1 MVTKP
6 QSFKDSL
13 IWKLANKWRER
24 CRLIAFALR
33 RPVPPFASQFAY
45 QQKVIQ
51 HTFSSDQRVL
61 DVGSGG
67 DPFPFATVL
76 ADRHLRRS
84 HHRSEE
90 FQSSGKPV
98 VICDIQALPFDDG
111 TFDYVVASHVLE
123 HLSDPIQACRELQRV
138 ARAGFIERPTLL
150 KDALFCWA
158 KGMHRWHLM
167 SIADHLFFF
176 EYSERQLR
184 GIGGNA
190 WHDVIFGCSYHP
202 LQESFNANQDLFN
215 VMFEWKDSFDVSV
228 FWLDGRTH
236 RLGTGTDE

>member
-1 MVTKP
+1 VTTL
-6 QSFKDSL
+6 QSFKNSL
-13 IWKLANKWRER
+13 IWKLAKKWRER
-24 CRLIAFALR
+24 CRLIVFTLR
-33 RPVPPFASQFAY
+33 PAAPPFQSRFAY
-45 QQKVIQ
+45 QQEAIQ
-51 HTFSSDQRVL
+51 HVFSSDERVL

-76 ADRHLRRS
+76 ADRHLGRS

-98 VICDIQALPFDDG
+98 VICDIQALPFADG

-123 HLSDPIQACRELQRV
+123 HVSDPIEACRELQRV
-138 ARAGFIERPTLL
+138 ARAGFIETPTLL

-158 KGMHRWHLM
+158 KGMHQWHLM
-167 SIADHLFFF
+167 SIAGRLFFF

-184 GIGGNA
+184 GIGSSA

-228 FWLDGRTH
+228 FRLDGRMH
-236 RLGTGTDE
+236 HLGTGNEA